1 MLNPTVYG
9 KICVVCGKGFSTPH
23 ASKVYCSMDCTERK
37 RRVYQDAEPTRI
49 KIALLEA
56 INAEANE
63 DMRNGNPVAAHY
75 RAIRNHLAILRRET
89 P

>member
-1 MLNPTVYG
+1 MLNPTEYG
-9 KICVVCGKGFSTPH
+9 KICGVCGKGFSTLH

-37 RRVYQDAEPTRI
+37 RRAYQDSEPTRI

-63 DMRNGNPVAAHY
+63 DMRNGNPVAAHA
-75 RAIRNHLAILRRET
+75 RAIRDHLALLKGKT
-89 P
+89 